1 MSQKLLDWS
10 AGTHWADHL
19 SALRLFRYITVRSAG
34 AAITALLLSWWLG
47 PKIIHWLK
55 QLKFGQD
62 YADKAEEAGGLGARV
77 LSKKGTPTMGG
88 ILIVAVLVFSTMLW
102 AQWNAQVELTLLS
115 VLVLAGLGFYD
126 DYAKIIQQSGGGTPP
141 RLKLWVQILL
151 ATFIGVYLWL
161 TPSTGRLV
169 TEITVPFYKYPVA
182 VNAGWI
188 GLLIV
193 VLAIVGSSNAVNLTD
208 GLDGLAIGCTLIVGF
223 VFLFFT
229 YLAGNVKAAGYLQIP
244 YVNGAGELTVFC
256 SALIGAGL
264 GFLWFNC
271 HPAQVF
277 MGDTGSLP
285 AGRRFRHHRRADSSA
300 VCPGDCGRRVRDGSR
315 IGHFA
320 DRLVSFHAETLWRR
334 PENFFNGA
342 IASSLREE
350 GLVRIAGGD
359 ALLHFVRA
367 LRRRRAGHT
376 ETEMNGMINPSGKT
390 IPVKVLCSLRGHPS
404 VVKTIGVSGGAHAG
418 PKGAFT
424 RPTA

>member
-1 MSQKLLDWS
+1 MLYYLSQKLLDWS

-34 AAITALLLSWWLG
+34 AAITALILSWWLG
-47 PKIIHWLK
+47 PQIIHWLK

-62 YADKAEEAGGLGARV
+62 YADKAETAGGLGARV

-88 ILIVAVLVFSTMLW
+88 ILIIAVLVFSTMLW
-102 AQWNAQVELTLLS
+102 AQWNAQIELTLLS
-115 VLVLAGLGFYD
+115 VLVLSGLGFYD

-151 ATFIGVYLWL
+151 AGFIGVYLWL

-169 TEITVPFYKYPVA
+169 TDINVPFYKYPVM

-229 YLAGNVKAAGYLQIP
+229 YLAGNLRAAGYLQIP
-244 YVNGAGELTVFC
+244 YVPGAGELTVFC
-256 SALIGAGL
+256 AALIGAGL

-285 AGRRFRHHRRADSSA
+285 LGGAFGIMGVLIHQPFILVIAGGVFVMEAVSVILQTGWFRFTRKRYGAGRRIFLMAPLHHHFEKKGWYESQVVMRFYILCVLFA
-300 VCPGDCGRRVRDGSR
+300 VV
-315 IGHFA
+315 A
-320 DRLVSFHAETLWRR
+320 LATLK
-334 PENFFNGA
+334 
-342 IASSLREE
+342 LR
-350 GLVRIAGGD
+350 
-359 ALLHFVRA
+359 
-367 LRRRRAGHT
+367 
-376 ETEMNGMINPSGKT
+376 
-390 IPVKVLCSLRGHPS
+390 
-404 VVKTIGVSGGAHAG
+404 
-418 PKGAFT
+418 
-424 RPTA
+424 